1 MGCMQSISS
10 GKVDLCFCCFF
21 VCVFFGVV
29 LSCSFHLKVG
39 YSYCSGVE
47 EEIFNHTFGDKYVLR
62 RMLSRED
69 ELRSSQETQQLYS
82 VTATPNYLQHVV
94 NINLNIQ
101 RKVLK
106 EFGFEDSKAMLDA
119 YHMVRVYAPAI
130 APCVV
135 YGRYDASM
143 ANGSVGVGDKI
154 PFDVT
159 LFSVP
164 TDFSTQLAD
173 GYYKKSEVALGHY
186 KKRGRP
192 LVLLGMSAS

>member
-10 GKVDLCFCCFF
+10 GKVDLCFVVFCLLGLLFGLFFRAHFTSRSDILIALVWRRRFLTTLLVTSTCSDGCFREKTN
-21 VCVFFGVV
+21 CVPPKKRNNFT
-29 LSCSFHLKVG
+29 LSLQ
-39 YSYCSGVE
+39 
-47 EEIFNHTFGDKYVLR
+47 LR
-62 RMLSRED
+62 IM
-69 ELRSSQETQQLYS
+69 
-82 VTATPNYLQHVV
+82 HVV